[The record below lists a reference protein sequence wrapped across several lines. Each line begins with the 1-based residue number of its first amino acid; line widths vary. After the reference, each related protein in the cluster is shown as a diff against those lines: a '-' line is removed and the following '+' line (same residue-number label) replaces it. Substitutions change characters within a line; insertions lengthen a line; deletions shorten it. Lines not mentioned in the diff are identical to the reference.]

1 MQHTLE
7 WEYAPEYELLWV
19 SAAVGSHRLAWS
31 MNRALGWALACG
43 EDLVVHPPKGH
54 ESVHPTMRFEPEA
67 EGNKVTVVLNRVP
80 EGVLAR
86 GAAGMDYLVVLHHHE
101 LPAHEIIASLRA
113 LPEVSFVT
121 ALDPESC
128 GALEPLMAL
137 D

>member
-7 WEYAPEYELLWV
+7 WEYAPEYELLGV

-31 MNRALGWALACG
+31 MNRAFGWALACG

-86 GAAGMDYLVVLHHHE
+86 GGG
-101 LPAHEIIASLRA
+101 
-113 LPEVSFVT
+113 
-121 ALDPESC
+121 ALDRRAQQRVALGQ
-128 GALEPLMAL
+128 GASGQCRKAL
-137 D
+137 GRRRFQRR